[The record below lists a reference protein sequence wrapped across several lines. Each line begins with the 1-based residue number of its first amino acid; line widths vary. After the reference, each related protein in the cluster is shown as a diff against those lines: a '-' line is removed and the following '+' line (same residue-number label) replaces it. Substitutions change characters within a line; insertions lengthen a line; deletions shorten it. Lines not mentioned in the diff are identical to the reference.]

1 MKNQKLSN
9 ARCQKGLTQVELA
22 HRANL
27 TVRGYQNFEHGVQ
40 SPNIETAI
48 CIANTLGIY
57 DLRKIW
63 DSNLEA

>member
-1 MKNQKLSN
+1 MKNQKLIN
-9 ARCQKGLTQVELA
+9 ARCQRGLTQVELA
-22 HRANL
+22 QRANL